1 MKIKNAKEVI
11 NENVTLEMYISEL
24 KRQLSSI
31 EDIIG
36 SAKSYNVSDGVLN
49 DLVEQKMA
57 LQSLLEIA
65 SNTLDSRIIDNES
78 IKMADPSVK
87 EEVIRKEISKA
98 KKEAED
104 LDSRYQ
110 QEESVLLHVSL
121 ENHEYLK
128 DNAKLPIYY
137 KVSDASVFF
146 EPIYS
151 AHSLIKK
158 IIFSSDPRKEAK
170 EYFSDTVKEF
180 DVLSARI
187 MELSNISKALNDK
200 SKIDELI
207 EDFLKSAKMDVA
219 FLCSDKND
227 DIYLE
232 SQIMRKKK
240 TNFYKHLPTKV
251 KNRLNDSEQF
261 KRCFEELKKNYER
274 VLNGEDLREKGPYGK
289 GLPTP
294 LLRGIAASLSED
306 RDKRLKDANELE
318 TILQDEDAINEYIN
332 LLLSSKGQKQNGL
345 TLSSIRARL
354 DLQREKINALKEKIA
369 ECDKKI
375 EGYRSITSKIDKF
388 NENRTSFYSD
398 RRTLEARFYYNR
410 ALNGDGTLSF
420 EGLKSILE
428 REQKRLSQLVTI
440 SCYFPRILEVRKE
453 IEGFGKPNLFNRSK
467 YKVLVSNYFSL
478 LSGLSES
485 LRRMDLIR
493 IDIADEKES
502 SPLGEPDILELSNRP
517 VNSFQNIDKDLFDEM
532 RDYNLSFED
541 TLTKSNDFLRF
552 HNKLLKEIFHFSKD
566 RDIWKFD
573 CSPADLNMAII
584 NQGKIENVLSSL
596 INKRENTI
604 SYYESDALR
613 PYTTEFRLLLQ
624 DLFED
629 ESEATLNRYAFNQA
643 CHKAYANLDEAIN
656 ERNLVQSELD
666 NLLVGALTYKESD
679 DALNILD
686 GIEDA
691 HIQKETVNEAIR
703 KLL

>member
-1 MKIKNAKEVI
+1 MKIISVREAVRMNA
-11 NENVTLEMYISEL
+11 TLEMYITEL
-24 KRQLSSI
+24 RRQLSSI
-31 EDIIG
+31 EDMIS
-36 SAKSYNVSDGVLN
+36 SAKSYNVRDGVLN

-65 SNTLDSRIIDNES
+65 HNTLALRIMDKES
-78 IKMADPSVK
+78 IKIADSGVK
-87 EEVIRKEISKA
+87 KEVIRKEISKV
-98 KKEAED
+98 KREAED

-110 QEESVLLHVSL
+110 QEESVLLNSSL
-121 ENHEYLK
+121 ENLEYLK

-137 KVSDASVFF
+137 KVNDASVFF

-158 IIFSSDPRKEAK
+158 IISSSDPREEA
-170 EYFSDTVKEF
+170 EVYFSDTVKEF

-187 MELSNISKALNDK
+187 MELSNIASSLNDK

-219 FLCSDKND
+219 FLCSEKND
-227 DIYLE
+227 DIYLK

-261 KRCFEELKKNYER
+261 KRCFEELKKNYEK
-274 VLNGEDLREKGPYGK
+274 VLNGEKIVEKWPLDK
-289 GLPTP
+289 GVPAS
-294 LLRGIAASLSED
+294 LLRGVAASFLEE
-306 RDKRLKDANELE
+306 RDERIKEAQDLE
-318 TILQDEDAINEYIN
+318 TILQDEDAISEYVS
-332 LLLSSKGQKQNGL
+332 LLLSSKGQEQNGL
-345 TLSSIRARL
+345 TLSLIRARL
-354 DLQREKINALKEKIA
+354 DAQREKINSLKEKIA

-375 EGYRSITSKIDKF
+375 EECRSITSKIDRF
-388 NENRTSFYSD
+388 NENRAAFYND
-398 RRTLEARFYYNR
+398 RKTLEARFYYNR
-410 ALNGDGTLSF
+410 ALNGVGTLSF

-440 SCYFPRILEVRKE
+440 SCHFPRILEARKK
-453 IEGFGKPNLFNRSK
+453 IEEFGKPNLFNRSK
-467 YKVLVSNYFSL
+467 YKELVSNYFSL
-478 LSGLSES
+478 LADLSES
-485 LRRMDLIR
+485 LRKNSLIR
-493 IDIADEKES
+493 IDIGDEKES
-502 SPLGEPDILELSNRP
+502 SPLGEPDILELSNNP
-517 VNSFQNIDKDLFDEM
+517 VNSFQNMDMALYDEM
-532 RDYNLSFED
+532 HDYDLSFES
-541 TLTKSNDFLRF
+541 TYTKSNDFLSF

-573 CSPADLNMAII
+573 CSPADINRAILEQ
-584 NQGKIENVLSSL
+584 NKIENVLSSL
-596 INKRENTI
+596 INKRKNTI
-604 SYYESDALR
+604 DYYESDALR
-613 PYTTEFRLLLQ
+613 PYSTEFRLLLR

-629 ESEATLNRYAFNQA
+629 ENEATLNRYAFNQA

-656 ERNLVQSELD
+656 ERDLLQSELD

-691 HIQKETVNEAIR
+691 PIKKETVNEAIR